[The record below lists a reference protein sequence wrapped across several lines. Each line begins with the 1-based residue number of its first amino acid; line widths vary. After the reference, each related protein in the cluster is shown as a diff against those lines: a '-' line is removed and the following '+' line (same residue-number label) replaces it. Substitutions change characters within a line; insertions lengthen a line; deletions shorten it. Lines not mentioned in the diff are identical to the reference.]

1 MASSLERYRQ
11 ELVNRGL
18 PSDLI
23 DRMVMSRQKSTRDVA
38 LQSGLGERIFDRIL
52 GGTSAAGYTIAG
64 GLSDLAGGLGGFLGG
79 PFTEDAATL
88 KEFADEAYRR
98 AKPLA
103 LEGYKQG
110 SVTASKNAI
119 PMIDLPFYSETE
131 MLADLY
137 NKTKSPEYLG
147 EFGGLDPR
155 NYGKETKPSDPKL
168 SEQEMANVFSEVEG
182 KSDLYRQLAEIEAR
196 NKNKKVPD
204 VDFIDPSLAEAN
216 KEQTRI
222 SQAKAEEE
230 KALSAQEE
238 SFDQP
243 STDEDPT
250 ETAFMDAMKQFIAD
264 SGKQDVAVKGETKK
278 QKLDRYKKE
287 FEDVTGIDASGKVD
301 KSRTLMAFGLKLM
314 QNRAGPGFNLG
325 KIFREIGEAGEAA
338 MPELDKAIDR
348 ADAAKLAAGKY
359 ALEQVA
365 TEESAAAAFAK
376 ERRLANDA
384 FMLKIAE
391 LDYEAAK
398 DKTKGKELKNVKAI
412 QPVKDLDIHY
422 GTQGGQTVLAKASGD
437 ASRLASTFN
446 AYSKAQVML
455 NQMESDL
462 EEIAAADSPTLFKLQ
477 SRINNVLVGFGLKDA
492 QVEFGDDKISLEDR
506 VAKGRQTLIN
516 EFKRALL
523 QESQVSDLDLN
534 TLFKSLGEQNLL
546 DNPNAAVGAI
556 SNMKGYFA
564 NKKAT
569 LSPIITQF
577 RDEYYY
583 RNDEEYTKVQEILDK
598 ALNKRFSVPKGVANE
613 GRTLLDI
620 TQEGD

>member
-11 ELVNRGL
+11 ELESRNL

-23 DRMVMSRQKSTRDVA
+23 DRMVRKQRQTQREVA
-38 LQSGLGERIFDRIL
+38 LESGLGEKIFDRAL
-52 GGTSAAGYTIAG
+52 GGASAGGYTVAGGLADAAGY
-64 GLSDLAGGLGGFLGG
+64 LGSFLGG

-88 KEFADEAYRR
+88 KQFADEAYRR

-110 SVTASKNAI
+110 SVTASKGAVPI
-119 PMIDLPFYSETE
+119 IDLPFYNETK
-131 MLADLY
+131 MLTDLY
-137 NKTKSPEYLG
+137 NETQSPEYLG

-155 NYGKETKPSDPKL
+155 NYGIETKPPAPKL
-168 SEQEMANVFSEVEG
+168 SEQEMANILSDVEG
-182 KSDLYRQLAEIEAR
+182 KSDDKFDLF
-196 NKNKKVPD
+196 KKLSKLD
-204 VDFIDPSLAEAN
+204 VSFDDPSLAEAN
-216 KEQTRI
+216 KKQTKI
-222 SQAKAEEE
+222 SQDKTTEDEMLAASG
-230 KALSAQEE
+230 ALDATYSDK
-238 SFDQP
+238 SK
-243 STDEDPT
+243 DENPT
-250 ETAFMDAMKQFIAD
+250 ETAFIDAMKQFMKDA
-264 SGKQDVAVKGETKK
+264 GKKDVAVKGETKK
-278 QKLDRYKKE
+278 QKIDRYRKE

-301 KSRTLMAFGLKLM
+301 KSRALMAFGLGLM
-314 QNRAGPGFNLG
+314 QNRAGSGFNVG
-325 KIFREIGEAGEAA
+325 KILSSVGEAGEAA
-338 MPELDKAIDR
+338 MPELNKAIDR

-359 ALEQVA
+359 ALEQVSSN
-365 TEESAAAAFAK
+365 ESAAAAFAK
-376 ERRLANDA
+376 ERRLADDA
-384 FMLKIAE
+384 FELKRMQ
-391 LDYEAAK
+391 LDYDAAK
-398 DKTKGKELKNVKAI
+398 DKTKGNEFKNVKAI

-422 GTQGGQTVLAKASGD
+422 GIQDGQTVLAKASGD

-455 NQMESDL
+455 NQMQSDL
-462 EEIAAADSPTLFKLQ
+462 EEIAAADSPTLFKLE

-534 TLFKSLGEQNLL
+534 TLFKSLGEQNLF

-556 SNMKGYFA
+556 TNMKGYFA
-564 NKKAT
+564 NKKAL

-583 RNDEEYTKVQEILDK
+583 RNNEEYTKAQEILDT
-598 ALNKRFSVPKGVANE
+598 ALNKRFSVQKGVANE

-620 TQEGD
+620 TQEGNS

>member
-1 MASSLERYRQ
+1 MASSLEQYRQ
-11 ELVNRGL
+11 ELENRNL
-18 PSDLI
+18 PSGLI
-23 DRMVMSRQKSTRDVA
+23 DQMVRKQRQTQREVA
-38 LQSGLGERIFDRIL
+38 LESGLGEKIFDRVL
-52 GGTSAAGYTIAG
+52 GGASAGGYTVAGGLADAAGY
-64 GLSDLAGGLGGFLGG
+64 LGSFLGG

-88 KEFADEAYRR
+88 KQFADEAYRR

-110 SVTASKNAI
+110 SVTASKGAVPI
-119 PMIDLPFYSETE
+119 IDLPFYNETK
-131 MLADLY
+131 MLTDLY
-137 NKTKSPEYLG
+137 NETQSPEYLG

-155 NYGKETKPSDPKL
+155 NYGIETKPPAPKL
-168 SEQEMANVFSEVEG
+168 SEQEMANILSDVEG
-182 KSDLYRQLAEIEAR
+182 KSDDKFDLF
-196 NKNKKVPD
+196 KKLSKLD
-204 VDFIDPSLAEAN
+204 VSFADPSLAEAN
-216 KEQTRI
+216 KKQTKI
-222 SQAKAEEE
+222 SQDKTTEDEMLAASG
-230 KALSAQEE
+230 ALDATYSDK
-238 SFDQP
+238 SK
-243 STDEDPT
+243 DENPT
-250 ETAFMDAMKQFIAD
+250 ETAFIDAMKQFMKDA
-264 SGKQDVAVKGETKK
+264 GKKDVAVKGETKK
-278 QKLDRYKKE
+278 QKIDRYRKE

-301 KSRTLMAFGLKLM
+301 KSRALMAFGLGLM
-314 QNRAGPGFNLG
+314 QNRAGSGFNVG
-325 KIFREIGEAGEAA
+325 KILSSVGEAGEAA
-338 MPELDKAIDR
+338 MPELNKAIDR

-359 ALEQVA
+359 ALEQVRSD
-365 TEESAAAAFAK
+365 ESAAAAFAK
-376 ERRLANDA
+376 ERRLADDA
-384 FMLKIAE
+384 FNLKIMQLE
-391 LDYEAAK
+391 YDAAK
-398 DKTKGKELKNVKAI
+398 DKAKGNEFKNVKAI

-422 GTQGGQTVLAKASGD
+422 GIQDGQTVLAKASGD

-455 NQMESDL
+455 NQMQSDL

-534 TLFKSLGEQNLL
+534 TLFESLGEQKLL

-556 SNMKGYFA
+556 TNMKGYFA
-564 NKKAT
+564 NKKAL

-583 RNDEEYTKVQEILDK
+583 RNNEEYTKAQEILDT
-598 ALNKRFSVPKGVANE
+598 ALNKRFSVQKGVANE

-620 TQEGD
+620 TQEGNS

>member
-1 MASSLERYRQ
+1 
-11 ELVNRGL
+11 
-18 PSDLI
+18 
-23 DRMVMSRQKSTRDVA
+23 
-38 LQSGLGERIFDRIL
+38 
-52 GGTSAAGYTIAG
+52 
-64 GLSDLAGGLGGFLGG
+64 
-79 PFTEDAATL
+79 
-88 KEFADEAYRR
+88 
-98 AKPLA
+98 
-103 LEGYKQG
+103 
-110 SVTASKNAI
+110 
-119 PMIDLPFYSETE
+119 MIDLPFYSETE
-131 MLADLY
+131 MLANLQDKI
-137 NKTKSPEYLG
+137 NSPEYLG
-147 EFGGLDPR
+147 EFSGLDPR
-155 NYGKETKPSDPKL
+155 NYGIETKPPAPKL

-216 KEQTRI
+216 KKQTRI
-222 SQAKAEEE
+222 SQAKAKEE

-243 STDEDPT
+243 EPT
-250 ETAFMDAMKQFIAD
+250 ETAFLEAMKQFMAD
-264 SGKQDVAVKGETKK
+264 AGKEDVAVEGETKK

-301 KSRTLMAFGLKLM
+301 KSRALMAFGLGLM
-314 QNRAGPGFNLG
+314 QNRAGSGFNVG
-325 KIFREIGEAGEAA
+325 KILSSVGEAGEAA
-338 MPELDKAIDR
+338 MPELNKAIDR

-359 ALEQVA
+359 ALEQVRSD
-365 TEESAAAAFAK
+365 ESAAAAFAK
-376 ERRLANDA
+376 ERRLADDA
-384 FMLKIAE
+384 FNLKVMQ

-398 DKTKGKELKNVKAI
+398 DKTKGKELKNVTAI

-455 NQMESDL
+455 NQMQSDL

-523 QESQVSDLDLN
+523 QESQVSDLDLK

-583 RNDEEYTKVQEILDK
+583 KNDEEYTKVQEILDK

>member
-1 MASSLERYRQ
+1 MAD
-11 ELVNRGL
+11 
-18 PSDLI
+18 P
-23 DRMVMSRQKSTRDVA
+23 
-38 LQSGLGERIFDRIL
+38 
-52 GGTSAAGYTIAG
+52 
-64 GLSDLAGGLGGFLGG
+64 LSEYNKQMMARGLGGALQGEYANPYEMFSG
-79 PFTEDAATL
+79 P
-88 KEFADEAYRR
+88 
-98 AKPLA
+98 P
-103 LEGYKQG
+103 
-110 SVTASKNAI
+110 
-119 PMIDLPFYSETE
+119 
-131 MLADLY
+131 
-137 NKTKSPEYLG
+137 KTKLGDITRGILSGIESGGEFLQYLTSPREGGLPKKVTDNVVEYLGSPSEYIKEQKKQSPEYLG
-147 EFGGLDPR
+147 EFGGL
-155 NYGKETKPSDPKL
+155 GKPPEL

-243 STDEDPT
+243 DPDPDSDPVTDS
-250 ETAFMDAMKQFIAD
+250 FMEVMKQLIED
-264 SGKQDVAVKGETKK
+264 SGKQDVVVKGETKK

-314 QNRAGPGFNLG
+314 QNRAGKNFDLG
-325 KIFREIGEAGEAA
+325 KIFREVGEAGEAA